1 MIKMIEDLMQ
11 NAIDSI
17 TKYPK
22 RYYATEDKLIHK
34 VGYTVA
40 LGMMVIGLA
49 EAVHSIKYIR
59 KGQSSTVGMLLG
71 PVTAFCGSTVAGLY
85 LMEAD
90 VLY

>member
-1 MIKMIEDLMQ
+1 MIEDLMQ

-40 LGMMVIGLA
+40 LGMMAIGVA
-49 EAVHSIKYIR
+49 ETLHSLQYIR

-71 PVTAFCGSTVAGLY
+71 PATAFCGSTVAGLY

-90 VLY
+90 VIGSY

>member
-1 MIKMIEDLMQ
+1 MIEDLMQ

-40 LGMMVIGLA
+40 LGMIAIGLA
-49 EAVHSIKYIR
+49 ETVHSIKYIR

-71 PVTAFCGSTVAGLY
+71 PATAFCGSTVAGLY